1 MNCWAEF
8 RTAMMVAKHG
18 SASAAASEL
27 GLHRATVSRHIE
39 VVEAS
44 LGTTLFLRYTRG
56 VKLTDAGQEM
66 LEVAGRVEDMLI
78 DLKGRTRSRIGQLSG
93 DLILT
98 ALKAVA
104 PLLMPAIREYNAA
117 YPEINVSL
125 RTGAELA
132 QLEYGEA
139 HVAIRAGI
147 KPAATEYN
155 ARLLRRVQF
164 GFFAHRDYLKSA
176 ESKKKKPSLSTYDY
190 IGATTDIDKDR
201 SPYVKWLHPY
211 VPNPNFALRVNDFDA
226 NLPAILAKVGVG
238 ALADH
243 VAENFEEL
251 TAVIPPSKEM
261 SVPLWMVTHRDL
273 KNVAKVEE
281 FVRIVIEMNGT
292 KEEC

>member
-8 RTAMMVAKHG
+8 RTAMVVAKHG

-44 LGTTLFLRYTRG
+44 LGTTLFLRHARG

-98 ALKAVA
+98 ALKGVA
-104 PLLMPAIREYNAA
+104 PLLMPAIREYNTA

-125 RTGAELA
+125 RTGSELA

-139 HVAIRAGI
+139 HIAIRAGM
-147 KPAATEYN
+147 KPSAAEYV
-155 ARLLRRVQF
+155 ARPLRRVQF
-164 GFFAHRDYLKSA
+164 GYFAHRDYLKSVNG
-176 ESKKKKPSLSTYDY
+176 KKKPSLSHYDY
-190 IGATTDIDKDR
+190 IGPTTDTDINR
-201 SPYVKWLHPY
+201 SPYVKWLYSY
-211 VPNPNFALRVNDFDA
+211 VPNPHFVLRLNDFEA
-226 NLPAILAKVGVG
+226 SLPAILAKVGVG

-243 VAENFEEL
+243 IAADFDEL
-251 TAVIPPSKEM
+251 APVIPPSRDT
-261 SVPLWMVTHRDL
+261 SVPLWIVTHRDL

-281 FVRIVIEMNGT
+281 FVRIVSEVNGAI
-292 KEEC
+292 EEC